1 MVKLRS
7 TLSLLLGYILTLTI
21 VSGDS
26 QPAQGQHQ
34 YQNPDVPFPSILPL
48 DTELLEAIE
57 QGKPVSISEG
67 AIVTENTI
75 KEGRLT
81 LPSLWWASKQYGKN
95 LLVTWFAYPS
105 GDQNTPGRVDVVVN
119 RQAWRETCYLNRYE
133 FVTKMGAISRDYG
146 YNTRL
151 FNRQGEGLASYT
163 CNFATPNFCNV
174 QGLIVNQGVH
184 QDCVVSQ

>member
-7 TLSLLLGYILTLTI
+7 ALSGLLGYTLALMM

-26 QPAQGQHQ
+26 QPTQGQYQ
-34 YQNPDVPFPSILPL
+34 YQNPDVPFPAIVPL
-48 DTELLEAIE
+48 DTELLDEIE
-57 QGKPVSISEG
+57 QGNPAYIHAG
-67 AIVTENTI
+67 AVITENTI

-81 LPSLWWASKQYGKN
+81 LPSLWWASEQYGKD

-105 GDQNTPGRVDVVVN
+105 GDQNTPGRVDLVVN

-133 FVTKMGAISRDYG
+133 LVSKMGAIARDYG

-174 QGLIVNQGVH
+174 QGLIVNQGVN
-184 QDCVVSQ
+184 QNCVVNP